1 MKKKEI
7 ELLVL
12 RVCISVSDKSCS
24 KGCWFKSHLD
34 NLMLCAVS
42 LDKELHFIWKNGVYC
57 LIHGE
62 SMTLIRLAQQKMG
75 ISVAL

>member
-12 RVCISVSDKSCS
+12 RVCISVSEKSCS

-42 LDKELHFIWKNGVYC
+42 LDKKL
-57 LIHGE
+57 
-62 SMTLIRLAQQKMG
+62 
-75 ISVAL
+75 